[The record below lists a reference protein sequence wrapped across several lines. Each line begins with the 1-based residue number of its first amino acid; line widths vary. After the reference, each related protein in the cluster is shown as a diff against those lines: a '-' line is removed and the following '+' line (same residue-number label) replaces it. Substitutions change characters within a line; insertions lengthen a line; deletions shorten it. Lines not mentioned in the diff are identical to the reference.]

1 MRRENCR
8 KGGKNRG
15 KKKTEKNRETPLGVC
30 SCGGEQLK
38 FKVTSLKEKS

>member
-15 KKKTEKNRETPLGVC
+15 KKNREKIEKNRETPLGVC

-38 FKVTSLKEKS
+38 SKVTS